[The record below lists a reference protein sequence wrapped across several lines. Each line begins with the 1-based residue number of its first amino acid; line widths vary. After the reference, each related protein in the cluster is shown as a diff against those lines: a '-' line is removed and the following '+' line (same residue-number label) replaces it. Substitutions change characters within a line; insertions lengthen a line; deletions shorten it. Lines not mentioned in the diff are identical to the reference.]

1 MIVTP
6 AVIVLI
12 LGSWLISGFGAIASV
27 IGWRIIRHWDI
38 NSGSEEQ
45 LRMERTTYLVST
57 ILGYLLAAE
66 LLSLF
71 LFLHTADTLASR
83 LIGAMCAAGT
93 LNANPYGYP
102 TLIVKIVNFI
112 LCGVWLIVNNTDN
125 QAPDYP
131 LIRTKYKLLLAITAL
146 LILEAWW
153 QTQYFGLLKAD
164 VITSCCGVQYSTQAK
179 SVAGLLSGLSAYP
192 AKVIFFSSAILLVR
206 VGIHVIITGRGGVLY
221 AFLSACFFVYALCA
235 VIIFISLYVYEMPSH
250 NCPFCL
256 LQKEYSHIGYP
267 MYLFLLGGII
277 PGVAV
282 GGIDRFGAVDSLRNV
297 VAGLRK
303 RLCLVSMVN
312 YLLFTAVSTY
322 AMATSR
328 LFLST

>member
-12 LGSWLISGFGAIASV
+12 LGSWLISGFGGIASV
-27 IGWRIIRHWDI
+27 IGWRVIRHWDI
-38 NSGSEEQ
+38 ESGSERQ
-45 LRMERTTYLVST
+45 LAMERTTYLVST

-71 LFLHTADTLASR
+71 LFIHTADTLSSR

-102 TLIVKIVNFI
+102 TLIVKLVNFI
-112 LCGVWLIVNNTDN
+112 LCGVWLIVNHTDN

-131 LIRTKYKLLLAITAL
+131 LVRVKYKFLLGISVL
-146 LILEAWW
+146 LILEAYW
-153 QTQYFGLLKAD
+153 QTRYFGLLRAD
-164 VITSCCGVQYSTQAK
+164 VVTSCCGVQYNAK
-179 SVAGLLSGLSAYP
+179 AEGVAGSLSAVSVYP
-192 AKVIFFSSAILLVR
+192 AQVVFFSLAVLLFR
-206 VGIHVIITGRGGVLY
+206 VGIHVVWTGRAGG
-221 AFLSACFFVYALCA
+221 VYALVSVFFFVCGLFS
-235 VIIFISLYVYEMPSH
+235 VIVFISLYVYEMPTH

-256 LQKEYSHIGYP
+256 LQKEYGYIGYP
-267 MYLFLLGGII
+267 MYLFLLAGVI

-282 GGIDRFGAVDSLRNV
+282 GGIGRFGAVDSLRDV
-297 VAGLRK
+297 VARLRT

-312 YLLFTAVSTY
+312 YFLFMAVSIH
-322 AMATSR
+322 AMATSK
-328 LFLST
+328 LLIGA